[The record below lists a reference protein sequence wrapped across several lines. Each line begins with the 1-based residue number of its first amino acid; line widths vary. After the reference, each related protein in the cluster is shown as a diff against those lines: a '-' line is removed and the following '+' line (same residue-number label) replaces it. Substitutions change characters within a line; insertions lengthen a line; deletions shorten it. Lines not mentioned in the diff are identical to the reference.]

1 MSRFR
6 LVLVAAVVLLL
17 AWSLLGGRGTSWKTY
32 DAQAGWAIE
41 RPGSATI
48 QETGESVTFTNGSLV
63 LTVRDAGPTKRAD
76 TKLPLDPVDFLPADG
91 ESGGTTARD
100 MSVVAHHRAFDI
112 RAVIGGSHD
121 QAKAFRMLRSFRST
135 S

>member
-32 DAQAGWAIE
+32 DAEAGWTIE

-48 QETGESVTFTNGSLV
+48 QEAAKSVTFTSGSLV
-63 LTVRDAGPTKRAD
+63 VTVRDAGRTKRAD
-76 TKLPLDPVDFLPADG
+76 TKLPLDPVDFLPANG
-91 ESGGTTARD
+91 ESGGTTARE
-100 MSVVAHHRAFDI
+100 MSVVAHHRAFDL
-112 RAVIGGSHD
+112 RAVIAGSHD
-121 QAKAFRMLRSFRST
+121 QAKAFHMLRSLRFD
-135 S
+135 